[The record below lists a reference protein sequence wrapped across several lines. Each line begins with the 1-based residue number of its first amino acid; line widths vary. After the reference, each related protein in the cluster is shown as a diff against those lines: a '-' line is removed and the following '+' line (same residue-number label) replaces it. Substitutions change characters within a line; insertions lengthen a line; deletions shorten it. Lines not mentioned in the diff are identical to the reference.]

1 MIKRAAILA
10 LTGLALPVLAA
21 DEKLDTL
28 EQKVSYILGYDM
40 GKRMTQD
47 DAFINVDILVE
58 AIRDG
63 VDGKDHPIS
72 EEDRRAIMAEFQ
84 QKMQAEAQ
92 AAQAKAGAANKEE
105 GAAFLAENG
114 KKEGV
119 ITTDSGLQYQVIEE
133 GEGDKPSATDQV
145 KVHYTGT
152 LLNGDVFDSSVQ
164 RGEPVTFGLN
174 QVIKGWTE
182 GLQLMS
188 PGAKYKLFIPSDLA
202 YGPRG
207 AGQMIG
213 PDATLIF
220 DVELISIEK

>member
-1 MIKRAAILA
+1 MIKRAALLA

-21 DEKLDTL
+21 EEKLDSL

-47 DAFINVDILVE
+47 DAFINVDTLVE

-63 VDGKDHPIS
+63 VAGKDHPIS
-72 EEDRRAIMAEFQ
+72 EDDRREIMAEFQ
-84 QKMQAEAQ
+84 GKMQAQ
-92 AAQAKAGAANKEE
+92 AEVAQAKAASANKEE
-105 GAAFLAENG
+105 GVAFLEANG
-114 KKEGV
+114 TKDGV
-119 ITTDSGLQYQVIEE
+119 VTTESGLQYMVVEE
-133 GEGDKPSATDQV
+133 GEGDKPAATDQV

-152 LLNGDVFDSSVQ
+152 LLDGTVFDSSVE

-182 GLQLMS
+182 GLQLMA